1 MVWLVGGANEHREN
15 NYFHSRRGICYCAD
29 RRVGWRVDYAAP
41 VYGRAD
47 WITGLTVAGVFH
59 KSPKSKN
66 GALESRIGLKGL
78 CRKGAMLLIVLVAY
92 RLDLM
97 AGLHGV
103 LRTGA
108 IVALVCNEALSILE
122 NVGLMGVTYPEI
134 IDRVIRQLL
143 GEKTH
148 KENDLPD

>member
-1 MVWLVGGANEHREN
+1 MNLLPHCLCSFFITAVGAFVTALIGEWDGALITLLLFMVT
-15 NYFHSRRGICYCAD
+15 
-29 RRVGWRVDYAAP
+29 
-41 VYGRAD
+41 D

-59 KSPKSKN
+59 KSPESKN

-78 CRKGAMLLIVLVAY
+78 CRKGAMLLCVLVAY

-148 KENDLPD
+148 KEKDLPD

>member
-1 MVWLVGGANEHREN
+1 MNLEKTTVITAVSAFVTALVGEWDGALITLLL
-15 NYFHSRRGICYCAD
+15 FM
-29 RRVGWRVDYAAP
+29 V
-41 VYGRAD
+41 AD
-47 WITGLTVAGVFH
+47 WITGLTVAGVFNN
-59 KSPKSKN
+59 SPKTET

-78 CRKGAMLLIVLVAY
+78 CRKGGMLFVVLIAY

-97 AGLHGV
+97 AGLNGV

-122 NVGLMGVTYPEI
+122 NVSLMGVRSPKS

-143 GEKTH
+143 GDKSDKDEK
-148 KENDLPD
+148 

>member
-1 MVWLVGGANEHREN
+1 MNFEKATFITAIGALVTALVGEWDGALITLLL
-15 NYFHSRRGICYCAD
+15 FM
-29 RRVGWRVDYAAP
+29 V
-41 VYGRAD
+41 AD

-78 CRKGAMLLIVLVAY
+78 CRKGAMLLVVLVAY

-122 NVGLMGVTYPEI
+122 NVSLMGVKYPAL
-134 IDRVIRQLL
+134 IDKVIRQLL
-143 GEKTH
+143 G
-148 KENDLPD
+148 KENDEV

>member
-1 MVWLVGGANEHREN
+1 MNPEKTTFVTAVGAFVTALIGEWDGALLTLLL
-15 NYFHSRRGICYCAD
+15 FIA
-29 RRVGWRVDYAAP
+29 
-41 VYGRAD
+41 AD

-59 KSPKSKN
+59 RSPKSRN

-78 CRKGAMLLIVLVAY
+78 RRKEAMLLVVLVAY

-108 IVALVCNEALSILE
+108 IMILACNEALSILE
-122 NVGLMGVTYPEI
+122 NVGLIGIKYPSV

-143 GEKTH
+143 GRK
-148 KENDLPD
+148 NDEF

>member
-1 MVWLVGGANEHREN
+1 MNIEKTTFITAVGAAVTALVGQWDGALITLLL
-15 NYFHSRRGICYCAD
+15 FMA
-29 RRVGWRVDYAAP
+29 
-41 VYGRAD
+41 AD

-78 CRKGAMLLIVLVAY
+78 CRKGAMLLCVLIAY

-122 NVGLMGVTYPEI
+122 NVGLMGVKYPEI

-143 GEKTH
+143 GEKTD
-148 KENDLPD
+148 KEKDLPD

>member
-1 MVWLVGGANEHREN
+1 MNIEKASFITAVGAFVTALIGEWDGALLTLLL
-15 NYFHSRRGICYCAD
+15 FMA
-29 RRVGWRVDYAAP
+29 
-41 VYGRAD
+41 AD

-59 KSPKSKN
+59 RSPKSRN

-78 CRKGAMLLIVLVAY
+78 CRKGAMLLVVLVAY

-108 IVALVCNEALSILE
+108 IIALSGNEALSILE
-122 NVGLMGVTYPEI
+122 NVSLMGIKYPAL
-134 IDRVIRQLL
+134 IDKVIRQLL
-143 GEKTH
+143 GKDKQE
-148 KENDLPD
+148 

>member
-1 MVWLVGGANEHREN
+1 MNIEKTTFLTAVGAFVTALIGEWDGALITLLL
-15 NYFHSRRGICYCAD
+15 FMA
-29 RRVGWRVDYAAP
+29 
-41 VYGRAD
+41 AD

-59 KSPKSKN
+59 KSPKSTN

-103 LRTGA
+103 LRTAA

-122 NVGLMGVTYPEI
+122 NVGLMGVKYPAI
-134 IDRVIRQLL
+134 IDKVIKQLL
-143 GEKTH
+143 GANGTTKSDDQTT
-148 KENDLPD
+148 D

>member
-1 MVWLVGGANEHREN
+1 MNFEKATFLTAAGAFVTALFGEWDGALLTLLL
-15 NYFHSRRGICYCAD
+15 FMA
-29 RRVGWRVDYAAP
+29 
-41 VYGRAD
+41 AD

-59 KSPKSKN
+59 RSPKSTN

-78 CRKGAMLLIVLVAY
+78 CRKGAMLLVVLIAY

-103 LRTGA
+103 LRTAA
-108 IVALVCNEALSILE
+108 IVALVCNEALSVLE
-122 NVGLMGVTYPEI
+122 NVGLMGVEYPAI

-143 GEKTH
+143 GEKTD
-148 KENDLPD
+148 KEKDLPD

>member
-1 MVWLVGGANEHREN
+1 MNIEKTTIFTAVGAFTAALVGEWNGALITLLL
-15 NYFHSRRGICYCAD
+15 FM
-29 RRVGWRVDYAAP
+29 V
-41 VYGRAD
+41 AD

-103 LRTGA
+103 LRTGG
-108 IVALVCNEALSILE
+108 IIALACNEAISILE
-122 NVGLMGVTYPEI
+122 NVSLMGVKYPAL
-134 IDRVIRQLL
+134 IDKELL
-143 GEKTH
+143 INNLNNLT
-148 KENDLPD
+148 NNYV

>member
-1 MVWLVGGANEHREN
+1 MNFEKATFITAIGALVTALVGEWDGALITLLL
-15 NYFHSRRGICYCAD
+15 FM
-29 RRVGWRVDYAAP
+29 V
-41 VYGRAD
+41 AD

-78 CRKGAMLLIVLVAY
+78 CRKGAMLLVVLVAY

-122 NVGLMGVTYPEI
+122 NVSLMGVKYPAL
-134 IDRVIRQLL
+134 IDKVIRQLL
-143 GEKTH
+143 GK
-148 KENDLPD
+148 KNDEV

>member
-1 MVWLVGGANEHREN
+1 MNIEKTTVITAVSAFVTALIGKWDGAIITLLL
-15 NYFHSRRGICYCAD
+15 FMA
-29 RRVGWRVDYAAP
+29 
-41 VYGRAD
+41 AD
-47 WITGLTVAGVFH
+47 WTTGLTVAGVFH
-59 KSPKSKN
+59 RSPKTET

-78 CRKGAMLLIVLVAY
+78 CRKGAMLLVVLVAY

-122 NVGLMGVTYPEI
+122 NVSLMGVKYPAI
-134 IDRVIRQLL
+134 IDKVIRQLL
-143 GEKTH
+143 GK
-148 KENDLPD
+148 KNDGN